1 MEKLKT
7 LYEKLVK
14 AFKWLMAFSKKQCLN
29 YIMNMAELSEEE
41 FNILERA
48 YFKHETLRRL
58 KNNEISRVI
67 KEAAPGSQK

>member
-7 LYEKLVK
+7 LYQKMVK
-14 AFKWLMAFSKKQCLN
+14 AFKWLMVFSKKQCLN
-29 YIMNMAELSEEE
+29 YIMNMSDLTDEE
-41 FNILERA
+41 FNTLERA

>member
-7 LYEKLVK
+7 LYGKLIK
-14 AFKWLMAFSKKQCLN
+14 AFKWLMVFSKKQCLN
-29 YIMNMAELSEEE
+29 YIMNLSDLTDEE
-41 FNILERA
+41 FNTLERA